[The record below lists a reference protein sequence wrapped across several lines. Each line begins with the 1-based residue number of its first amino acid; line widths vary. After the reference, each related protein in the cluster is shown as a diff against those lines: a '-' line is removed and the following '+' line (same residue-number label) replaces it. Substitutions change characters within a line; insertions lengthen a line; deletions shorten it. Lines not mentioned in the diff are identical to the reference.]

1 MAATPEKQET
11 LREEVNSIFK
21 NHDKLCEE
29 NMKNLPY
36 LRACI
41 KESLRL
47 HPVVPANFRSAG
59 HDIILSNHSVPK
71 GTDIVMPVQILQ
83 RDDKHYVSPD
93 EFIPER
99 WLKSSSFYQGN
110 KDPFIF
116 LPFGFGPRMCIG
128 RRISEQELEIA
139 LIVILRNFRI
149 EYNHEIK
156 YPFITN
162 FINVPNIPLNFKF
175 TDL

>member
-1 MAATPEKQET
+1 MD
-11 LREEVNSIFK
+11 SI
-21 NHDKLCEE
+21 
-29 NMKNLPY
+29 PY

-59 HDIILSNHSVPK
+59 NNIVLSAYNVPK
-71 GTDIVMPVQILQ
+71 GTDIVMPSQILQ
-83 RDDKHYVSPD
+83 RESKHYVNPD

-99 WLKSSSFYQGN
+99 WLKTSILYHT

-116 LPFGFGPRMCIG
+116 LPFGFGPRACIG
-128 RRISEQELEIA
+128 KRISEQELEIA
-139 LIVILRNFRI
+139 LITVLRNFKI
-149 EYNHEIK
+149 EYNQEIK
-156 YPFITN
+156 DPFITN

-175 TDL
+175 IDL

>member
-1 MAATPEKQET
+1 
-11 LREEVNSIFK
+11 
-21 NHDKLCEE
+21 
-29 NMKNLPY
+29 MKNLPY

-47 HPVVPANFRSAG
+47 HPVLPANFRSAG
-59 HDIILSNHSVPK
+59 HDVVLSNHNIPK
-71 GTDIVMPVQILQ
+71 GTDIVMPVQILM
-83 RDDKHYVSPD
+83 RDEKHYVRPD

-99 WLKSSSFYQGN
+99 WMKESPFYHGN

-139 LIVILRNFRI
+139 LLVILRNFKI
-149 EYNHEIK
+149 EFHYDTK
-156 YPFITN
+156 DPFITN
-162 FINVPNIPLNFKF
+162 FINVPNIPLKFKF
-175 TDL
+175 IDL